1 MFDPN
6 KIAPG
11 YSSKVLGGNDNDLT
25 FVGVLRQFFLGTD
38 KGKYVSEGW
47 EGARTIPEYIS
58 DYEKR
63 LIPCLPANK
72 RMADYTLEDY
82 RAVISRLC
90 KAHPEYEED
99 GTTLGHYKWLFKRV
113 YNVGAANGLY
123 VDALF
128 LDIND
133 TEAADEEKA
142 AKNAK
147 NIKLIKKSFSAEQEM
162 KLAEWFKNLDYKT
175 AKGEDIGLFIMFCN
189 GLRGNEACGLNF
201 ADIHKQEA
209 APPFPCI
216 YITKTT
222 EIESNKLKAGAKT
235 SNGIRVIP
243 TFDHLMNFIEDRRKY
258 VLHLVITGQIRLPE
272 GVGVW
277 QLPIVCRGND
287 YLTRAS
293 SRDLTHAGNELFS
306 ELGISDHARDAALVD
321 TLYKTKL
328 ADNDISQREIT
339 TYLFRRNAATS
350 YYMLGLAPDVCEYLL
365 GHEIVDGIRRSFY
378 INQDIL
384 FEIYQRLKKHPLNCY
399 FENLPISKSIAILSL
414 KGNSLRVIADEPCQ
428 SFRIKMLKGK
438 KARIVGCDSSL
449 SASQRMTVNCSQI
462 IQEVCIGKVKSGL

>member
-11 YSSKVLGGNDNDLT
+11 YSSKVLGGNDDDLT

-47 EGARTIPEYIS
+47 EGARTIPDYIN

-82 RAVISRLC
+82 RDVISRLC
-90 KAHPEYEED
+90 KAHPEYEE

-113 YNVGAANGLY
+113 YNVGAANGMY

-133 TEAADEEKA
+133 TDAEEEKVA
-142 AKNAK
+142 RNEKK
-147 NIKLIKKSFSAEQEM
+147 IKLIKKSFSAEQEM
-162 KLAEWFKNLDYKT
+162 KLAEWFRNLDYKT

-201 ADIHKQEA
+201 ADIHKQEDA
-209 APPFPCI
+209 NSFPCI

-235 SNGIRVIP
+235 SNGIRVVP
-243 TFDHLMNFIEDRRKY
+243 TFDYLMNFIEKRRQY
-258 VLHLVITGQIRLPE
+258 IIHLSKVGGIRLPE
-272 GVGVW
+272 GIEVW

-293 SRDLTHAGNELFS
+293 SRDLTQAGNALFS
-306 ELGISDHARDAALVD
+306 ELSISDQTRDATLVD

-339 TYLFRRNAATS
+339 TYLFRRNAATF
-350 YYMLGLAPDVCEYLL
+350 YYMLGFAPDVCEYLL

-378 INQDIL
+378 VNQDIL
-384 FEIYQRLKKHPLNCY
+384 YEIYQRLRKHPLNCY
-399 FENLPISKSIAILSL
+399 LGNLPISKSKVILRL
-414 KGNSLRVIADEPCQ
+414 KGSSLRIVADEPYQ
-428 SFRIKMLKGK
+428 SIRIQLLKGK
-438 KARIVGCDSSL
+438 KMRVLGCDSSL
-449 SASQRMTVNCSQI
+449 SAHQRRTVNCSQI
-462 IQEVCIGKVKSGL
+462 IQEVYIGKTERGL

>member
-1 MFDPN
+1 MLDPN

-11 YSSKVLGGNDNDLT
+11 YSSKVLGGSGEDLT
-25 FVGVLRQFFLGTD
+25 FVGVLRQFFLGKD

-47 EGARTIPEYIS
+47 DGERTIPEYIN

-82 RAVISRLC
+82 RDVISRLC
-90 KAHPEYEED
+90 KAHPKYEED
-99 GTTLGHYKWLFKRV
+99 GTTLGHYKWLFKKV
-113 YNVGAANGLY
+113 YNVGVENGIY
-123 VDALF
+123 IDALF

-133 TEAADEEKA
+133 TDAEEEKVA
-142 AKNAK
+142 RNAK
-147 NIKLIKKSFSAEQEM
+147 RIKLIKKSFSAEQEM
-162 KLAEWFKNLDYKT
+162 KLAEWFRNLDYKT

-209 APPFPCI
+209 ANSFPCI

-235 SNGIRVIP
+235 SNGIRVVP
-243 TFDHLMNFIEDRRKY
+243 TFDYLINFIEKRRQY
-258 VLHLVITGQIRLPE
+258 IIHLSKVGGIRLPE
-272 GVGVW
+272 GMEVW

-293 SRDLTHAGNELFS
+293 SRDLTQAGNALFS
-306 ELGISDHARDAALVD
+306 ELGISDQARDAALVD

-339 TYLFRRNAATS
+339 TYLFRRNAATF
-350 YYMLGLAPDVCEYLL
+350 YYMLGFAPDVCEYLL

-384 FEIYQRLKKHPLNCY
+384 YEIYQRLKRHPLNCY
-399 FENLPISKSIAILSL
+399 FENLSISKSKVILRLNGS
-414 KGNSLRVIADEPCQ
+414 SLRIVADEPCQ
-428 SFRIKMLKGK
+428 SIRIQLLKGK
-438 KARIVGCDSSL
+438 KVRVLGCDSSL
-449 SASQRMTVNCSQI
+449 SAYQRRTVNCSQI
-462 IQEVCIGKVKSGL
+462 IQEVYIGKTERGL